1 MLTNENV
8 RESERETDR
17 EHRKHCVDLPDASLN
32 KLSPPMIVWYTA
44 GALCCSMK
52 LITLTGSVDPSTAPK
67 VKPCE
72 SVQPIWPPPTLSAR
86 GTTTCC
92 TIMPVNNVLHITT
105 ANAKIKMRRRSRFK
119 KNH

>member
-1 MLTNENV
+1 MLNENV
-8 RESERETDR
+8 RERERERQIENMLD
-17 EHRKHCVDLPDASLN
+17 CVDLPDASLN

-92 TIMPVNNVLHITT
+92 TNKPVNNVLHITT
-105 ANAKIKMRRRSRFK
+105 ANAKIKMMRRSRFK

>member
-1 MLTNENV
+1 MLNENV
-8 RESERETDR
+8 RERERERQIENMLD
-17 EHRKHCVDLPDASLN
+17 CVDLPDASLN

-72 SVQPIWPPPTLSAR
+72 SPTDLAAANTLR
-86 GTTTCC
+86 KGNHN
-92 TIMPVNNVLHITT
+92 MLHKQ
-105 ANAKIKMRRRSRFK
+105 ACQ
-119 KNH
+119 